1 MAARLRRRRGG
12 LLRFLLFLS
21 LLGCIGRRSLRGG
34 RHPSC
39 FAGRGAVPA
48 AAASRGSLLR
58 ACRWPGSSRG
68 GPVRRRGERS
78 AALPLA
84 LNKRCSP
91 RLVHIL
97 ASTLLVPRTTLREGP
112 LPTPRLDESCAPRR
126 RRFPKTAGTWRVARR
141 FVRAAPRT
149 ERPEESQR
157 CSHCLGRRSLW
168 ARSPRLGCPQRPVLP
183 TFELGARRTATR
195 RAGRPPP

>member
-1 MAARLRRRRGG
+1 MAAWFGRRRGG
-12 LLRFLLFLS
+12 LLGFLLFLG
-21 LLGCIGRRSLRGG
+21 LLGCIGRRALRGS

-97 ASTLLVPRTTLREGP
+97 ASDAPRSSDHSSRR
-112 LPTPRLDESCAPRR
+112 TPGDASALQWCAPRR

-183 TFELGARRTATR
+183 TFELGARRTTTR

>member
-1 MAARLRRRRGG
+1 MAAWFGRRRGG
-12 LLRFLLFLS
+12 LLGFLLFLR
-21 LLGCIGRRSLRGG
+21 LLRRIGRRALRGG
-34 RHPSC
+34 RHCCLGGLQLGFLCSGQPS
-39 FAGRGAVPA
+39 AG
-48 AAASRGSLLR
+48 
-58 ACRWPGSSRG
+58 
-68 GPVRRRGERS
+68 
-78 AALPLA
+78 LPLA
-84 LNKRCSP
+84 GLFARRIRKAQGRAFGRAPP
-91 RLVHIL
+91 RVKQ
-97 ASTLLVPRTTLREGP
+97 ALLSALGTHTSLDAPRSSDYSSR
-112 LPTPRLDESCAPRR
+112 PTPGDASALQWCAPRR

-168 ARSPRLGCPQRPVLP
+168 ARAPRLGCPQRPVLP

>member
-1 MAARLRRRRGG
+1 MTAGFGRRRGG

-21 LLGCIGRRSLRGG
+21 LLGGVGCRALRGG
-34 RHPSC
+34 GHGC
-39 FAGRGAVPA
+39 FAGGFPP

-112 LPTPRLDESCAPRR
+112 LATSLRYEWCAPRR